1 MTQNRINSRL
11 LSSLYM
17 NDHSFRQTIT
27 YYKQHNSIRPE
38 EIESFIQK
46 CSDDFQEHG
55 YDNHSFTGQQI
66 VRRKN
71 TPPKMSFEE
80 FTRKYLLH
88 STFEPMNSHEGMP
101 YNPFSFPPLQTPTPT
116 SQETPIVTKQKVFIR
131 VDINCFQD
139 LLQLI
144 RDNEYQADC
153 EYNIDLYS
161 LHKIKDELEELNK
174 MIGLE
179 IFKEEILNQLLYF
192 AQNLHRGKNRDFMHT
207 VLCGPPGTGKTEVAM
222 ILGKMYSKLGILKNN
237 IFRKVSRNDL
247 VAGYL
252 GQTALKTKKVIEE
265 CLGGCL
271 FIDEAYSLANDFSGD
286 SFSREC
292 IDVLCESLSAHKDE
306 LMVIIAGYE
315 EQLDETFFKANQGLK
330 SRFIWR
336 FHLRDYNA
344 AELSKIFHK
353 KCSEN
358 EWTLGG
364 TVDEWT
370 RWIEKRK
377 SHFIHFGRDMELLF
391 SYSKISHGRRIYGKP
406 DETAKMLVIEDVNCG
421 FDKFIQNSSHKKREP
436 PMGMY
441 M

>member
-1 MTQNRINSRL
+1 MDPHAFFRETIDHYKRYHNNDYCEMTQ
-11 LSSLYM
+11 
-17 NDHSFRQTIT
+17 
-27 YYKQHNSIRPE
+27 
-38 EIESFIQK
+38 FIQD
-46 CSDDFQEHG
+46 CDRNFQECK
-55 YDNHSFTGQQI
+55 YNDISFTGKQI
-66 VRRKN
+66 PNKEDKPYN
-71 TPPKMSFEE
+71 TSFE
-80 FTRKYLLH
+80 FL
-88 STFEPMNSHEGMP
+88 SHLNFHP
-101 YNPFSFPPLQTPTPT
+101 NINPFILPSIVNREPFTFHSPIITPQPSTL
-116 SQETPIVTKQKVFIR
+116 TKKQIFIL
-131 VDINCFQD
+131 VDINNFQD
-139 LLQLI
+139 LIQLI
-144 RDNEYQADC
+144 RDNEYHEDC
-153 EYNIDLYS
+153 EYNIDLLS
-161 LHKIKDELEELNK
+161 LHKIKDELEELNQ

-179 IFKEEILNQLLYF
+179 SFKEEILNQLLYF
-192 AQNLHRGKNRDFMHT
+192 AQQLHRGKNRDFMHT

-247 VAGYL
+247 IAGYL

-315 EQLDETFFKANQGLK
+315 DQLDNTFFKANQGLK

-336 FHLRDYNA
+336 FHLQHYNA
-344 AELSKIFHK
+344 KELAHIFLK
-353 KCSEN
+353 KCNEN
-358 EWTLGG
+358 EWILGG
-364 TVDEWT
+364 SIEQWI

-377 SHFIHFGRDMELLF
+377 AHFIHYGRDMELLF

-406 DETAKMLVIEDVNCG
+406 DEIAKTLVLSDI
-421 FDKFIQNSSHKKREP
+421 DKGYEKFRKNSSHKNSEP

>member
-1 MTQNRINSRL
+1 MIEFTI
-11 LSSLYM
+11 M
-17 NDHSFRQTIT
+17 DDISFRQTIIH
-27 YYKQHNSIRPE
+27 YKRHNSIRPE
-38 EIESFIQK
+38 EIELFIQK
-46 CSDDFQEHG
+46 CSHDFQEHK
-55 YDNHSFTGQQI
+55 YDNNSFTGTQI
-66 VRRKN
+66 IRYKN
-71 TPPKMSFEE
+71 TPGKMSFEE

-88 STFEPMNSHEGMP
+88 PTFEPMNLHEIVP
-101 YNPFSFPPLQTPTPT
+101 YHPFSVPPLQTPTPA
-116 SQETPIVTKQKVFIR
+116 SQDAPVITKKKIFIH

-153 EYNIDLYS
+153 EYNIDLFS
-161 LHKIKDELEELNK
+161 LHKIKDELEDMNK

-247 VAGYL
+247 IAGYL
-252 GQTALKTKKVIEE
+252 GQTALKTKKVIED

-271 FIDEAYSLANDFSGD
+271 FIDEAYSLANDLSGD

-344 AELSKIFHK
+344 RELAHIFHK
-353 KCSEN
+353 KCGEN

-364 TVDEWT
+364 TMDEWT
-370 RWIEKRK
+370 RWIEKRH
-377 SHFIHFGRDMELLF
+377 SRFVHFGRDMELLF

-406 DETAKMLVIEDVNCG
+406 NEKAKMLTVEDVNCG
-421 FDKFIQNSSHKKREP
+421 YDKFIQNSSNKKSEP